1 MKLFSAILSIK
12 DSDAGFETQQ
22 NIKENLGIEVPVVQF
37 ERAKGKHFCDKT
49 LNLNLNHTN
58 LIKQALVNNSDYA
71 LIFEDDARIYKDRN
85 SKELFNY
92 MLNNLSTLDFEIFF
106 LGCHPLV
113 GSIMREVRDN
123 IYKVTIGSCL
133 HGYILS
139 RKGMKKIIDLKFPTN
154 KNDDPLCFEYISGNQ
169 LDFKIARFDNNYTV
183 YPPICYQ
190 KTCPSAFNTPWSV
203 LFFGFQ
209 FGNGCDHVKVQDRRM
224 WLAIYIK
231 YLYIILFI
239 VLLKKYVYHR
249 QPSVPKIT

>member
-49 LNLNLNHTN
+49 HSATANH
-58 LIKQALVNNSDYA
+58 IKLVRQALSNNADYA

-106 LGCHPLV
+106 LGCQPLV
-113 GSIMREVRDN
+113 GSIIWEVRNN
-123 IYKVTIGSCL
+123 IYKVPLTTCL

-139 RKGMKKIIDLKFPTN
+139 RKGMKKLLSLKFPTN
-154 KNDDPLCFEYISGNQ
+154 KDDDPLCFKYISYNQ
-169 LDFKIARFDNNYTV
+169 IDFKTILLNNNYTV

-190 KTCPSAFNTPWSV
+190 NACPT
-203 LFFGFQ
+203 GFDIPGSSSTLGLQ
-209 FGNGCDHVKVQDRRM
+209 FGKGCDHAKVQDRRM

-231 YLYIILFI
+231 YLYIILFFYYCI
-239 VLLKKYVYHR
+239 NY
-249 QPSVPKIT
+249 KIKQT

>member
-85 SKELFNY
+85 SKELFNH

-106 LGCHPLV
+106 LGCHPLP
-113 GSIMREVRDN
+113 GSIMWEVRDN
-123 IYKVTIGSCL
+123 IYKVTCGSCL

-139 RKGMKKIIDLKFPTN
+139 RKGMKKLFALKFPTN
-154 KNDDPLCFEYISGNQ
+154 KNDDPLCFKYVSGNQ
-169 LDFKIARFDNNYTV
+169 IDFKTSKFNNYTI

-190 KTCPSAFNTPWSV
+190 SVCPYMYNIPGSV
-203 LFFGFQ
+203 LFPGLQ
-209 FGNGCDHVKVQDRRM
+209 IGKCCDDAKMQDRRM
-224 WLAIYIK
+224 WLAIHIK
-231 YLYIILFI
+231 YMYIILILILFGQ
-239 VLLKKYVYHR
+239 LLKK
-249 QPSVPKIT
+249 